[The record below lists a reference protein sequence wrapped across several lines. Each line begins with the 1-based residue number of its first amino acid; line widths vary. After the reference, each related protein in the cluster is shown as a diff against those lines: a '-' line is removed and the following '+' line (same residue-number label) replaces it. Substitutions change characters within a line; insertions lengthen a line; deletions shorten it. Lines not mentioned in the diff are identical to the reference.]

1 MVELSEEAVLPKT
14 QCFTLNVKIMSAE
27 LKVKNFAIAATIC
40 AIIRKRL
47 AKISCS

>member
-1 MVELSEEAVLPKT
+1 MVELSEGAALPKI
-14 QCFTLNVKIMSAE
+14 QCFTLNVKTTSVE

>member
-1 MVELSEEAVLPKT
+1 MVALSEEAALPKT
-14 QCFTLNVKIMSAE
+14 QCFTLNVKTTLVE

-47 AKISCS
+47 AKILCS